1 MKMVMT
7 TGAIRCA
14 KLQPKCHRQ
23 QTNSR
28 FFSRPAALPVT
39 QPEVSKHLRE
49 SFCTL
54 NMLKFS
60 SAACVF
66 VTAAEKTEQRRS
78 EEAFL
83 KAARDGNHEA
93 VTTMVLSTVSMH
105 LTDYCFVF
113 TFQWFDIIDCGMT
126 QPVRIS
132 FQYSATNFT

>member
-1 MKMVMT
+1 MMKMVMT

-113 TFQWFDIIDCGMT
+113 TFQ
-126 QPVRIS
+126 
-132 FQYSATNFT
+132 